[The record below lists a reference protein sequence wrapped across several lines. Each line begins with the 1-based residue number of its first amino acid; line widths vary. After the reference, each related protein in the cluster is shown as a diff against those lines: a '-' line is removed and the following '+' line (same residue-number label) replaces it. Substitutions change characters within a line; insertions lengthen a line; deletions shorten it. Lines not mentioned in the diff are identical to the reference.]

1 MGQHGT
7 WIVTG
12 YAIAGWV
19 GVGSYYSSNDALQWR
34 LPISLSCLWPM
45 ALMGFSPWVPE
56 SPRWLL
62 TRGRRDEAWQI
73 VAKLHGA
80 ADDEG
85 MIYARE
91 EFYQM
96 NAQVQIDQ
104 AAWAQGGNR
113 QLFTKRSYRKRMWMG
128 FFVQYASQ
136 TTGAM
141 VIYRTFLSSHQAY
154 MP

>member
-1 MGQHGT
+1 ML
-7 WIVTG
+7 
-12 YAIAGWV
+12 IA
-19 GVGSYYSSNDALQWR
+19 L
-34 LPISLSCLWPM
+34 
-45 ALMGFSPWVPE
+45 SPWVPE

-62 TRGRRDEAWQI
+62 TRGRRDDAWRI
-73 VAKLHGA
+73 IAKLHGA

-85 MIYARE
+85 MNYARE

-96 NAQVQIDQ
+96 SQQVQVDE

-113 QLFTKRSYRKRMWMG
+113 QLFTRRSYLERMWMG

-141 VIYRTFLSSHQAY
+141 VIYCMFKHLIRLTNEDAEVYECTLSSCIRILER
-154 MP
+154 PDRFP